1 MIEVAKTWKELYED
15 ALSRLYPMETDNNN
29 IMITPMQRII
39 IKELYSKKVWNAK
52 NLEESLNGAK
62 NNI

>member
-1 MIEVAKTWKELYED
+1 MIVAKTWKELYED
-15 ALSRLYPMETDNNN
+15 ALSRLYPMETDDSN
-29 IMITPMQRII
+29 ILITPMTRMIV
-39 IKELYSKKVWNAK
+39 KELYRKKLWNKK